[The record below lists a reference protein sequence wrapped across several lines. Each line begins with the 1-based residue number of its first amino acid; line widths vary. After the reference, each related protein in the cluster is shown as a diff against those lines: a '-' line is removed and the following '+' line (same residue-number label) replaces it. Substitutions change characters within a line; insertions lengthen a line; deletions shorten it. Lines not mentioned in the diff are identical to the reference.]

1 MYFIYIFMHFIEYTY
16 FIMFYIVFICIF
28 GKRNTN
34 NLNIET
40 MTKII
45 SSFTGTTNLLTNII
59 AVLFVG
65 LIAFCLVAFLV
76 NLDLTVLNRAF

>member
-1 MYFIYIFMHFIEYTY
+1 MYFIEYTY
-16 FIMFYIVFICIF
+16 FFMFYIVFICIF
-28 GKRNTN
+28 GKRNNN
-34 NLNIET
+34 NLILKT

-59 AVLFVG
+59 AVLFIG

>member
-1 MYFIYIFMHFIEYTY
+1 MYFIYIFMYFIEYTY

-34 NLNIET
+34 NLKIET

-45 SSFTGTTNLLTNII
+45 SSFTGTQNVLVNIFT
-59 AVLFVG
+59 VLALS
-65 LIAFCLVAFLV
+65 LIGFCLVAFAFNV
-76 NLDLTVLNRAF
+76 DLTILNRSF

>member
-1 MYFIYIFMHFIEYTY
+1 
-16 FIMFYIVFICIF
+16 
-28 GKRNTN
+28 
-34 NLNIET
+34 

-59 AVLFVG
+59 AVLFIG

-76 NLDLTVLNRAF
+76 NLDLTILNRAF